1 MADSLPNHARQF
13 WVGVRADVS
22 RQSELAGRIAIRHQ
36 PYSELDLHSD
46 PVWNAEPAVGCVG
59 YSDRVG
65 DDHLVCHRSLA
76 ALQMGCRGSIAILH
90 LGISCDC
97 VAIEHHLDELGKI
110 MILGLSQTTISQIMA
125 GGLAD
130 SKLDTPTN
138 N

>member
-1 MADSLPNHARQF
+1 MADSLPNHSRQLWIRF
-13 WVGVRADVS
+13 RADVS

-59 YSDRVG
+59 YSGRVG
-65 DDHLVCHRSLA
+65 DDHLVCHRNLA
-76 ALQMGCRGSIAILH
+76 ALQMGCRGSSAILH

-110 MILGLSQTTISQIMA
+110 MILGLSQTTISQIMPDR
-125 GGLAD
+125 LAD
-130 SKLDTPTN
+130 SKLNTLTDS
-138 N
+138 